1 MRLSELP
8 IIDMTREDEFEK
20 WWAHANENSSCEKR
34 SAKWVW
40 QCAWTTAKLGQ
51 LDRAEDEACVEIR
64 ANLMALA
71 VQCFRDKEDDQAEFF
86 RNLADERH
94 IIWSK

>member
-1 MRLSELP
+1 MIIEQHNTFNNWPGNPLKVEYLSQ
-8 IIDMTREDEFEK
+8 FE
-20 WWAHANENSSCEKR
+20 AAR
-34 SAKWVW
+34 A
-40 QCAWTTAKLGQ
+40 AWEAALGQ
-51 LDRAEDEACVEIR
+51 LDRAKDEVCVEIR

-86 RNLADERH
+86 RNLADELH